1 MISGEKCEKRGGGGK
16 KYCLRRTDRPK
27 DEKQVK

>member
-1 MISGEKCEKRGGGGK
+1 VVRNVRREEGGK